1 MSIRRLRQVLTH
13 LTVIVVTLAA
23 VLLFQLYQQQ
33 YGARETGQQI
43 ISSCQLPDLPE
54 EIVVRHAV
62 IDRSDDPDFVD
73 VILTLT
79 GPTETLNDWLKQFD
93 QWEKDR
99 PGVIQNHRTRESE
112 MSSRFDFTAE
122 VYLQ

>member
-13 LTVIVVTLAA
+13 LTVIVATLAA

-33 YGARETGQQI
+33 QGARETGEQI
-43 ISSCQLPDLPE
+43 ISFCQLPDLPE

-79 GPTETLNDWLKQFD
+79 GPTDPLHHWLKQFD

-99 PGVIQNHRTRESE
+99 PGIIQNHRTRESE

-122 VYLQ
+122 VYRQ